1 MSRASREAVKWC
13 VRAVANVFIFPVLL
27 IHWLKVPLI
36 GRDRALEGSSEL
48 LSLIPGLTGQYL
60 RRAFLG
66 WTIEFCHPS
75 ASIGF
80 GTVFSKAGARVDE
93 NAYIGGHCHIG
104 LVHVERDVL
113 IASGVHI
120 TSGARMH
127 GTEDLSKPIKE
138 QQGVN
143 TLVTIGAGAWI
154 GSCAVVMAD
163 VGRDSIIGAGAV
175 VTKPIPERVV
185 AAGVPARVIRSRD
198 EKLEEAETDRTVSG

>member
-1 MSRASREAVKWC
+1 MDAREAAKWF
-13 VRAVANVFIFPVLL
+13 VRAVANVFVLPVLF

-36 GRDRALEGSSEL
+36 GRDRALEGSTEWL
-48 LSLIPGLTGQYL
+48 ALVPGLTGQYF

-66 WTIEFCHPS
+66 WTIEHCHPS

-93 NAYIGGHCHIG
+93 NSYIGGHCHIG

-113 IASGVHI
+113 IASGVHV

-127 GTEDLSKPIKE
+127 GTDDLAKPIKE

-163 VGRDSIIGAGAV
+163 VGRDSIVGAGAV
-175 VTKPIPERVV
+175 VTKTVPERVV
-185 AAGVPARVIRSRD
+185 VGGVPAKVIRSRD
-198 EKLEEAETDRTVSG
+198 ETRAGAAT